1 MLACQEYTK
10 AIDMWSVGCIFAELL
25 GRKPIFP
32 GDDYI
37 DQARARERARAAR
50 QARARPLARGG
61 RKEAPSL

>member
-50 QARARPLARGG
+50 RARASPRSRG
-61 RKEAPSL
+61 A